1 VVLAVHGRKAGERR
15 WVVWAAGLV
24 LVQLGQIE
32 EALEAEAHTGEVE
45 GRRAARIEVLM
56 HRAIG
61 DVERAAL
68 VPVEPLAIYDAEAFP
83 SRKWID
89 SSPWACFPVC
99 HPTGIWALRTSLPI
113 VAKPFELHTMSL
125 TMASCGV
132 STHGMSRSRA
142 TCFAW

>member
-68 VPVEPLAIYDAEAFP
+68 VPDEPLAIYDAEAFP
-83 SRKWID
+83 LEEVDRLL
-89 SSPWACFPVC
+89 AV
-99 HPTGIWALRTSLPI
+99 GVLPGVPPDGNLGLEDI
-113 VAKPFELHTMSL
+113 ASHRCKAIRVA
-125 TMASCGV
+125 
-132 STHGMSRSRA
+132 
-142 TCFAW
+142 